1 MSFRNFVAVI
11 FFDMSVM
18 CVCVCVCVC
27 TTFQFSHV
35 SVSFCQPLYLCRS
48 YFSTD
53 GIEFNFGRVPI
64 AGCDFSTHTYT
75 YDEVPG
81 DTNLTHFNLTLE
93 DFFYKVSNSL

>member
-1 MSFRNFVAVI
+1 MSFRNSIAVN

-18 CVCVCVCVC
+18 CVSA
-27 TTFQFSHV
+27 TIHLYHV
-35 SVSFCQPLYLCRS
+35 SVSFCQLLYLCRS

-75 YDEVPG
+75 YDDVPG
-81 DTNLTHFNLTLE
+81 DTNFTHYNLTLE
-93 DFFYKVSNSL
+93 DFLYKVSNPS